1 MDISSSQEG
10 GKQVDLLF
18 KSFYLGCILLIFVE
32 IDMQVTNLL
41 FEEHRHEYHDLEGL
55 LGFYLWYAFG
65 GIVLLVVIA
74 KVLRRILMRPENY
87 YDV

>member
-1 MDISSSQEG
+1 
-10 GKQVDLLF
+10 
-18 KSFYLGCILLIFVE
+18 
-32 IDMQVTNLL
+32 MQVTNLL